1 MAARCLLSM
10 RRSALFVLLAGLV
23 VPCPPALAASVRV
36 SYTRD
41 ALVYQAAPG
50 EWNRL
55 TIAAGRNRTSQGDQ
69 YVTFAVADS
78 VAIDAGEG
86 CRGAGRGGRRGV
98 ECELWGGSAR
108 AVARLGNRAD
118 RARVLG
124 GVDAA
129 LIEGGLGDDFL
140 AGGPGGDTLLG
151 GHGAD
156 DLRGG
161 PGVDLLFA
169 GRHGL
174 SPDRTSDRLRGG
186 RDSDLLMGS
195 RGPNLIDPGP
205 GADQVYA
212 GGGRDIVFAR
222 DDAIEQVH
230 CGAGEDSAVTDRI
243 DYPLACEHHE
253 PYSKPSPVPLDLFT
267 GMAGS
272 ARVSLL
278 LGCREDHHAACGG
291 TVQLEVDGRA
301 LSDERPFRFANRHRF
316 GVDLD
321 LNEPAFSDWDRLVV
335 RIRAHDADGTATDDS
350 YPVATMLVDNP
361 FLRPF

>member
-1 MAARCLLSM
+1 M
-10 RRSALFVLLAGLV
+10 RRSVLFVLLAGLALPV
-23 VPCPPALAASVRV
+23 APALAASVRV
-36 SYTRD
+36 SYVRG

-50 EWNRL
+50 ERNRM
-55 TIAAGRNRTSQGDQ
+55 TIAAGQDRTSQGDR
-69 YVTFAVADS
+69 YVTFTVADS

-86 CRGAGRGGRRGV
+86 CRRTERGGRSFA
-98 ECELWGGSAR
+98 ECELWVGSAR
-108 AVARLGNRAD
+108 AVVRLGDRGD

-124 GVDAA
+124 GLDAA
-129 LIEGGLGDDFL
+129 LIEGGLGADLL
-140 AGGPGGDTLLG
+140 AGGRGGDTLLG
-151 GHGAD
+151 GHGTD

-161 PGVDLLFA
+161 AGVDLLFA

-174 SPDRTSDRLRGG
+174 SPDRTADRLRGG

-195 RGPNLIDPGP
+195 RGPNLIDPGQ

-230 CGAGEDSAVTDRI
+230 CGAGEDSAVTDGI

-272 ARVSLL
+272 PRVSLL
-278 LGCREDHHAACGG
+278 LGCREEHRAACAG

-301 LSDERPFRFANRHRF
+301 LSDERPFTFANRHRF

-321 LNEPAFSDWDRLVV
+321 LNEPAFSDWDRLAV
-335 RIRAHDADGTATDDS
+335 RIRAHDARGTATDDS